1 MTTWTWDDVNTAL
14 QQGTVAQSIQ
24 WDENYGSMENPE
36 ESKVVGQMR
45 YAPVPSYGD
54 PVSHYGGSSLG
65 IPTSSKNKEAAFL
78 FIQWATSKDI
88 QLRGVGKG
96 SSPTRMSVYTVQE
109 LRDKYP
115 SFAATDEAAAT
126 TGWRPRI
133 PEWDDMVET
142 LALEI
147 NSVVAGAKD
156 VKSALDTSAAKVDE
170 LLKSGGYK

>member
-1 MTTWTWDDVNTAL
+1 M
-14 QQGTVAQSIQ
+14 
-24 WDENYGSMENPE
+24 
-36 ESKVVGQMR
+36 
-45 YAPVPSYGD
+45 
-54 PVSHYGGSSLG
+54 
-65 IPTSSKNKEAAFL
+65 
-78 FIQWATSKDI
+78 ATSTDI

-115 SFAATDEAAAT
+115 SFAAPDEAAAT

-156 VKSALDTSAAKVDE
+156 VKSALDASAAK
-170 LLKSGGYK
+170 